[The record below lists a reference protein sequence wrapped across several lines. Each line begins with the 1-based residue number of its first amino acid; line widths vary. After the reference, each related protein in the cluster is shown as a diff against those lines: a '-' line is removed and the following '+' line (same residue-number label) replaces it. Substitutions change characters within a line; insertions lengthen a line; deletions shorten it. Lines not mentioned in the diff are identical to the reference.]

1 MESLMLR
8 RVRVIGDGRLVDI
21 AIDRGHITAVGRA
34 LDPMPG
40 ANQIDLDG
48 RWVMP
53 GLWDAHVHFTQW
65 ARFLARI
72 DVSGTSSAAEAVQR
86 LVAANPQDALIVGR
100 GFQDALW
107 SDAPTAQALDLAF
120 PGRSVMVVS
129 HDLHSVW
136 LSSAA
141 AARFGAPSAGLL
153 READAFAIQV
163 ALGKVAG
170 DDTALVRAAAQRAAA
185 RGVVGIHDLEMADNV
200 AVWQGRVLAGL
211 RTLRV
216 HAGIYP
222 EHLDA
227 SDQRGWVGGSVV
239 PGTDGRVVVGALK
252 VFSDGSLN
260 TRTALTYEPYGTDA
274 SVGHAAHSPR
284 ELANLL
290 REARA
295 RRLEVALHAI
305 GDLAVTR
312 ALDAFEASGA
322 RGSIEHAQLIRAAD
336 LPRFAR
342 LRIIASVQPQ
352 HAIDDREVTDAV
364 WADRAERA
372 FAYRHLLDAGAQL
385 WLGSDAPVAPL
396 DPWVTMAAAVSRTD
410 DEQDSWHAEQE
421 LPREAA
427 LRASTRRLHGVWLV
441 PGMPGDVIA
450 METDPY
456 EATAPQL
463 RQMSVALTVV
473 GGSVTHSTLS

>member
-1 MESLMLR
+1 MLR

-21 AIDRGHITAVGRA
+21 AIDRGHVTAVGRA
-34 LDPMPG
+34 LDPVPG
-40 ANQIDLDG
+40 AAQIDLDG

-72 DVSGTSSAAEAVQR
+72 DVSGTASAAEVVER
-86 LVAANPQDALIVGR
+86 LVAAAPAGDLIVGR

-107 SDAPTAQALDLAF
+107 PDAPTAQALDLAF
-120 PGRSVMVVS
+120 PGRSVVVVS

-136 LSSAA
+136 LNTAA
-141 AARFGAPSAGLL
+141 AGRFGAPSAGLV
-153 READAFAIQV
+153 REAEAFAVQV
-163 ALGKVAG
+163 ALGSAAT
-170 DDTALVRAAAQRAAA
+170 DDRELVRAAAQSAAS
-185 RGVVGIHDLEMADNV
+185 RGVVGIRELEMADNV
-200 AVWQGRVLAGL
+200 AVWQGRVLDGL

-216 HAGIYP
+216 NAGIYE
-222 EHLDA
+222 EHLEA
-227 SDQRGWVGGSVV
+227 SDRRGWAGGSAV
-239 PGTDGRVVVGALK
+239 PGTNGLVVVGALK

-260 TRTALTYEPYGTDA
+260 TRTALTYEPYGADA
-274 SVGHAAHSPR
+274 SVGHAAQSPR

-290 REARA
+290 RAARK
-295 RRLEVALHAI
+295 RRLDVALHAI

-312 ALDAFEASGA
+312 ALDAFEATGA

-364 WADRAERA
+364 WADRSERA
-372 FAYRHLLDAGAQL
+372 FAYRSLLDAGAQL
-385 WLGSDAPVAPL
+385 WLGSDAPGAPL

-410 DEQDSWHAEQE
+410 DERDSWRPEKE

-427 LRASTRRLHGVWLV
+427 LRASTRRPHGQWIV

-450 METDPY
+450 VEVDPY
-456 EATAPQL
+456 GATADEL

-473 GGSVTHSTLS
+473 GGSVTHGTVS